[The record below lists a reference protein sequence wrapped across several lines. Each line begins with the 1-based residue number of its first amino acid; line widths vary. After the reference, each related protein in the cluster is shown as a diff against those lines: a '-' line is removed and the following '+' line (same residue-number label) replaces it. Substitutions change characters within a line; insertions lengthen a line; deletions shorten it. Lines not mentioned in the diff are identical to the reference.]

1 MTFQDII
8 LTRRS
13 IRKYINKPIEKEV
26 IEKLLEAAMY
36 APSAHNSQSWQFLV
50 ISDKEKLIAISKF
63 HPYAKMLIEAPLAI
77 LVCGDK
83 KKEESDLYLSIN
95 CSAATQNIL
104 LSAHAMGLGS
114 VWLGVFPKPE
124 RIIPLRNLFNL
135 PDDIV
140 PISLIAIGY
149 PAEHK
154 EKPQRFNEE
163 NIHYESFKSQNF

>member
-1 MTFQDII
+1 MIFQDII

-13 IRKYINKPIEKEV
+13 IRKYTSKTIEKRE

-50 ISDKEKLIAISKF
+50 ITNKENLVAISNF
-63 HPYAKMLIEAPLAI
+63 HPYAKMLLTAPLAI
-77 LVCGDK
+77 LVCGDRT
-83 KKEESDLYLSIN
+83 KEESDLYLSIN

-104 LSAHAMGLGS
+104 LSAHALGLGA

-124 RIIPLRNLFNL
+124 RIIPIRNLFKL

-140 PISLIAIGY
+140 PISLIAVGY
-149 PAEHK
+149 PAEKK
-154 EKPQRFNEE
+154 ETPKRFNKE
-163 NIHYESFKSQNF
+163 NIHYEKF